1 MNSFNALKKIYSRRA
16 EIKNL
21 PHIKVAVVGDTATQF
36 LAMAIYGTGVERGF
50 DIELF
55 EAEYNQVERQFLDK
69 ASDYIG
75 LMQIISLFSS
85 QRINYLLGM
94 GNVGMQ
100 TGYGWLMNVWIL

>member
-55 EAEYNQVERQFLDK
+55 
-69 ASDYIG
+69 
-75 LMQIISLFSS
+75 
-85 QRINYLLGM
+85 
-94 GNVGMQ
+94 
-100 TGYGWLMNVWIL
+100 